1 MNESSLRFYSAA
13 QVRDLDAVAIGEHGI
28 AGATLMRRA
37 AGFAWRVLQQHW
49 PRARHLLVLA
59 GPGNNGGDGYDLA
72 GIARRHG
79 CTVAVCVVGPPV
91 SRGDGAAAAERF
103 WRESGQQP
111 AQLAKA
117 LSAADLVVDA
127 MLGTGTSRPAAGEF
141 ADAIEAVNASG
152 KPVLALDVP
161 SGLDADSG
169 EPLGPCIRAQATAC
183 FVGRK
188 FGLYTGYGP
197 DWAGTVHFSD
207 LGLPAA
213 VHESAAALAEAIEPP
228 CLFRELPS
236 RRRAAHKGSHGQVLV
251 IGGNHGMAGAALLSA
266 RAALRAGAGLVSVAT
281 RAEHVSALVAA
292 QAELMPTAVSTVDE
306 LQPLLARADTVLI
319 GPGLGRDDWARSLWA
334 AALAAGKPMVVD
346 ADALFLLAE
355 SPRELAD
362 AVLTPHPGEA
372 ARLLDWDSTR
382 VQARRAEAAR
392 GLNSSFGAVAVLKGA
407 GTLVADRERL
417 ALCPRGN
424 PGMAVGG
431 MGDVLA
437 GVIAALRAQGLD
449 AETAARLGVLAHAM
463 AGDRAAGASP
473 RGLLPSDLLAPIRGL
488 LNP

>member
-1 MNESSLRFYSAA
+1 M
-13 QVRDLDAVAIGEHGI
+13 
-28 AGATLMRRA
+28 
-37 AGFAWRVLQQHW
+37 
-49 PRARHLLVLA
+49 
-59 GPGNNGGDGYDLA
+59 
-72 GIARRHG
+72 
-79 CTVAVCVVGPPV
+79 
-91 SRGDGAAAAERF
+91 
-103 WRESGQQP
+103 
-111 AQLAKA
+111 
-117 LSAADLVVDA
+117 
-127 MLGTGTSRPAAGEF
+127 
-141 ADAIEAVNASG
+141 
-152 KPVLALDVP
+152 
-161 SGLDADSG
+161 
-169 EPLGPCIRAQATAC
+169 
-183 FVGRK
+183 
-188 FGLYTGYGP
+188 
-197 DWAGTVHFSD
+197 
-207 LGLPAA
+207 
-213 VHESAAALAEAIEPP
+213 
-228 CLFRELPS
+228 
-236 RRRAAHKGSHGQVLV
+236 
-251 IGGNHGMAGAALLSA
+251 
-266 RAALRAGAGLVSVAT
+266 
-281 RAEHVSALVAA
+281 
-292 QAELMPTAVSTVDE
+292 
-306 LQPLLARADTVLI
+306 LI